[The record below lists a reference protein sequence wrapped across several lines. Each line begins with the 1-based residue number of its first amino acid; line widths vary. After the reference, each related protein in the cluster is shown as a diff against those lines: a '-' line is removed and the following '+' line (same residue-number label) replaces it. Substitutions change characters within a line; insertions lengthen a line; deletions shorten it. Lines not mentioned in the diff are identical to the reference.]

1 MLVALAPFACGQNP
15 ASRVAAVESDTSVRR
30 FEVGGQV
37 ADIRT
42 GCIGQVGYCSLPS
55 FAIGPGA
62 ALNLNQHFALDANF
76 NVTPESS
83 NGGSNLDG
91 GHASQFL
98 VGGRA
103 QVRGRHYSF
112 FLKAQPGFFRWSNV
126 ITKVTFP
133 TPSTFAFN
141 YGSRTRFAS
150 AVGAGFEYSPSGRI
164 HFRADVSDLMIRNS
178 SASWT
183 NNLQPTA
190 GIYFGLGKPI
200 DWRPPT
206 YSASVAHPFF
216 DRTNLALLSASI
228 LGMTADA
235 VTTQRFISQGG
246 REGDPFA
253 RPLVK
258 YGWSGQIS
266 ALSLEIAATTVGMY
280 ALHRIGQHW
289 VERLLPACL
298 ATTHGIFAYQ
308 NSGYTYRKS
317 GN

>member
-1 MLVALAPFACGQNP
+1 M
-15 ASRVAAVESDTSVRR
+15 ESDTGLRR
-30 FEVGGQV
+30 FEIGGQV

-42 GCIGQVGYCSLPS
+42 GCIGQVGYCPLPS
-55 FAIGPGA
+55 FALGPGA

-83 NGGSNLDG
+83 NGATNGYG

-103 QVRGRHYSF
+103 QVRGRHYGF
-112 FLKAQPGFFRWSNV
+112 FLKAQPGYFRWSNV
-126 ITKVTFP
+126 LTKVTFP
-133 TPSTFAFN
+133 TPSTFALS
-141 YGSRTRFAS
+141 YSSRTRFAG

-164 HFRADVSDLMIRNS
+164 HLRADVSDLIIRYS

-190 GIYFGLGKPI
+190 GVYYGLGKPI
-200 DWRPPT
+200 DWNPPT
-206 YSASVAHPFF
+206 YNASMAHPFF
-216 DRTNLALLSASI
+216 DRKNLALMSASV

-235 VTTQRFISQGG
+235 VTTQRFINQGG
-246 REGDPFA
+246 REGNPFA
-253 RPLVK
+253 RPLIK

-266 ALSLEIAATTVGMY
+266 SMSLEIAAQTVAMY

-289 VERLLPACL
+289 VERMLPACL
-298 ATTHGIFAYQ
+298 ATTHGIFAY
-308 NSGYTYRKS
+308 NNTLYSYRKS